1 MTDLTNVC
9 KGAKARRELQ
19 QHITELIAAHETL
32 RETEGILEAIVPRAS
47 QLEMY
52 RELLILQEEC
62 LRAQLQILEGD
73 EPFLDHVLGIA
84 DQISYIY
91 HNE

>member
-9 KGAKARRELQ
+9 KGARARRELQ
-19 QHITELIAAHETL
+19 QHIRELISGHEML
-32 RETEGILEAIVPRAS
+32 RETEGVLEVIVPRAS

-62 LRAQLQILEGD
+62 LQAQLQILDGD
-73 EPFLDHVLGIA
+73 EPNLDHVLGVA
-84 DQISYIY
+84 DQIGHIY